1 MSRHALQAG
10 IVSSFVLAGCA
21 SAGPARIA
29 PMQTPTGI
37 TAGIAAYRA
46 GQYAQAEQSLRDQA
60 DPEAKAYLA
69 AALAKQ
75 KKWDEVE
82 APAMAALATIPSQPT
97 AAGALGEALV
107 TLGRHDDAV
116 ARMSAVITADKA
128 VAYAYYW
135 RGHAYSR
142 KKQADRMIADFEV
155 FLKLAPDAPEAET
168 VRQLLSALR

>member
-1 MSRHALQAG
+1 MSSRALHVG
-10 IVSSFVLAGCA
+10 IVATLVAAGCA
-21 SAGPARIA
+21 SARPARVG
-29 PMQTPTGI
+29 PMQTGGGLS
-37 TAGIAAYRA
+37 AGVAAYRA
-46 GQYAQAEQSLRDQA
+46 GQYAQAEQALRDQQ

-82 APAMAALATIPSQPT
+82 VPATSALAAVPSQPT

-107 TLGRHDDAV
+107 ALGRYDDAV
-116 ARMSAVITADKA
+116 ARMSAVINADKA
-128 VAYAYYW
+128 VAYAFYW
-135 RGHAYSR
+135 RGHAHSR
-142 KKQADRMIADFEV
+142 KKQADRMISDFEV